1 MAIPLTT
8 TFKRS
13 HRIHGHVLLIIHAM
27 WICLEWQSSESST
40 VVQSPARR
48 RAWRAQRAQ
57 LTWGHIPR
65 IWRRPWKW
73 RTVRDRSLSN
83 VYCIHVWLCA
93 ILYHTISY
101 YIILYH
107 TISYYIILYH
117 TISYYIYICIIYH
130 NIIIHKYI
138 SFGSFFSC
146 SKRSGGRASWQRCCA
161 RDHRD
166 SKRSSARCLEHP
178 GSHGMDYIYIWDIMG
193 NI

>member
-1 MAIPLTT
+1 M
-8 TFKRS
+8 
-13 HRIHGHVLLIIHAM
+13 
-27 WICLEWQSSESST
+27 
-40 VVQSPARR
+40 
-48 RAWRAQRAQ
+48 
-57 LTWGHIPR
+57 
-65 IWRRPWKW
+65 
-73 RTVRDRSLSN
+73 SN

-101 YIILYH
+101 YFILYH

-178 GSHGMDYIYIWDIMG
+178 GSHGMDYIYMGYNGKYIMG
-193 NI
+193 YIYKIYKIYKIYIYMGYITYGIYIYICIYIYM